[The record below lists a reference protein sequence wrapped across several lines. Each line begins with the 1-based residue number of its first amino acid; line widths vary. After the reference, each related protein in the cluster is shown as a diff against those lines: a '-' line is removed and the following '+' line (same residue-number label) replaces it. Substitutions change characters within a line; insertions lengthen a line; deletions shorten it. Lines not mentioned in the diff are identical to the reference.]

1 MANNSS
7 SKSSSK
13 GNNPSGKRNAS
24 SKKSGSKSPLIFVTL
39 AIVVALAAVV
49 ALRAGKH
56 GSSSSSD
63 TLAPSQVANQAQQAN
78 QNLEKGDPGEYQP
91 VSLVG
96 DHLPAFDQS
105 IGDKAIGMSAPTFT
119 GYSFDGSPIG
129 YAGGDGTPTMIVFL
143 AHWCPHCN
151 AEVPRLVQWYKS
163 GLKPKALRI
172 IGITTSSRNDA
183 PNWPPST
190 WLTKTMAWPWES
202 MADSQTSDAASA
214 FGVTGFPAIIL
225 LNGAG
230 KVEYRLSGEVPID
243 ELDSVIKGAL
253 NLL

>member
-7 SKSSSK
+7 SKNRNNGKTANK
-13 GNNPSGKRNAS
+13 GAKNASANKSGK
-24 SKKSGSKSPLIFVTL
+24 SGLIFVAL
-39 AIVVALAAVV
+39 AIVVALAAVI
-49 ALRAGKH
+49 ALKAGKN
-56 GSSSSSD
+56 SSTTSD
-63 TLAPSQVANQAQQAN
+63 TLSQSAVANQSQSAN
-78 QNLEKGDPGEYQP
+78 QSLEKGDPGEYQP

-96 DHLPAFDQS
+96 DHLPSFDQS
-105 IGDKAIGMSAPTFT
+105 IGDKAIGMEAPTFS

-129 YAGGDGTPTMIVFL
+129 FSGGDGTPTMIVFL

-151 AEVPRLVQWYKS
+151 REVPRLLQWYKS
-163 GLKPKALRI
+163 GLKPKGLRI

-214 FGVTGFPAIIL
+214 YGVTGFPAIIL
-225 LNGAG
+225 INGAG

-243 ELDSVIKGAL
+243 ELDATIKGAL